1 MNYNVESIEN
11 MFYNIIGDVME
22 RIIFHIDVNN
32 AFLSWTAVKLLN
44 EGYPVDI
51 RNVPSIIGGD
61 ESKRHGIVLAKSP
74 VAKKY
79 GIVTAE
85 TLYQARKKCPSLK
98 TYSSDYKYYK
108 EMSSKLFNYVSNFS
122 PDIEKFSI
130 DECFVDMSGTHY
142 LYDDLISLAYKM
154 KDEIYSKFGFTVN
167 IGIGNNKL
175 CAKMASDF
183 EKPNKVHTLFMNE
196 IKDKMWPL
204 PINDLFMVGKKTS
217 EKLVKMGLKTIG
229 NVANCDPNFL
239 TKEFKSFG
247 VEIWNH
253 ANGIDDSIVDSSVS
267 LNKSVSVSLTLDHD
281 SDDID
286 YLKKVLLKQVDD
298 VGRSLRRK
306 KLYATVVTV
315 TYKTF
320 DFASYS
326 KQITLENA
334 ICSNKEIYDS
344 VIDILYKSWNF
355 EKIRNIGIRLSGLV
369 EEKIVQND
377 LFNQNNGDYDKVQ
390 FALDKIKDKYG
401 SDIIN
406 PASLLQKKE

>member
-1 MNYNVESIEN
+1 
-11 MFYNIIGDVME
+11 MFYNVIGDIME

-44 EGYPVDI
+44 EGYPIDI
-51 RNVPSIIGGD
+51 RTIPSVIGGD
-61 ESKRHGIVLAKSP
+61 EDKRHGIVLAKSP

-85 TLYQARKKCPSLK
+85 TLYQARKKCPTLK
-98 TYSSDYKYYK
+98 TYPPDYNFYK
-108 EMSSKLFNYVSNFS
+108 EMSSKMFNYISNYS

-142 LYDDLISLAYKM
+142 LYNDLISLAYRI

-183 EKPNKVHTLFMNE
+183 EKPNKVHTLFSNE

-204 PINDLFMVGKKTS
+204 PISALFMVGRKTS
-217 EKLVKMGLKTIG
+217 DKLIKMGYSTIG
-229 NVANCDPNFL
+229 DVANSDPQIF
-239 TKEFKSFG
+239 TKIFKSLG
-247 VEIWNH
+247 IELWNH
-253 ANGIDDSIVDSSVS
+253 ANGIDDSIVDSTIS
-267 LNKSVSVSLTLDHD
+267 LNKSVSVSLTLVHD

-286 YLKKVLLKQVDD
+286 YLKKILLKQTDE

-320 DFASYS
+320 DFVSYS

-369 EEKIVQND
+369 EDKIVQND
-377 LFNQNNGDYDKVQ
+377 LFNQNNSDCDKVQ

>member
-1 MNYNVESIEN
+1 
-11 MFYNIIGDVME
+11 
-22 RIIFHIDVNN
+22 
-32 AFLSWTAVKLLN
+32 
-44 EGYPVDI
+44 
-51 RNVPSIIGGD
+51 
-61 ESKRHGIVLAKSP
+61 
-74 VAKKY
+74 
-79 GIVTAE
+79 
-85 TLYQARKKCPSLK
+85 
-98 TYSSDYKYYK
+98 
-108 EMSSKLFNYVSNFS
+108 MSSKLFNYVSNFS